1 MPRRR
6 VYDTCVGFDDLEM
19 SSRTGGAASGRK
31 SFDHLDDDVRD
42 FEENRMRYIDILR
55 RLRKEDPMASPE
67 KLELLAT
74 KELFEAGPKS
84 RAYYRLATSRKITG
98 RAKVN
103 NYDSLIVGIVSY

>member
-1 MPRRR
+1 MNLLCGAGGGR
-6 VYDTCVGFDDLEM
+6 DDGFDDLELSVDPSNPTSTM
-19 SSRTGGAASGRK
+19 GRNL
-31 SFDHLDDDVRD
+31 DELDDDVRE

-55 RLRKEDPMASPE
+55 RLRKEDPTASPE

-98 RAKVN
+98 RAKVCIQGVE
-103 NYDSLIVGIVSY
+103 L